1 MTKKQLKALIKFQ
14 KSEMDAV
21 FMYKKLAE
29 YAKTEERKEIL
40 LKAAADEG
48 KHAGILHGYTETV
61 IEKVPKTMQRGV
73 LFAYKVFGKKL
84 TFKFIS
90 IGEKASVKP
99 YSKYAD
105 EFPRIKEIMA
115 DELHHSAVALELSKT
130 KE

>member
-29 YAKTEERKEIL
+29 LAKTEERKELL

-61 IEKVPKTMQRGV
+61 IKKVPKTMQRAV
-73 LFAYKVFGKKL
+73 LFSYKVFGKKI
-84 TFKFIS
+84 TFKFLS
-90 IGEKASVKP
+90 IGENASVKP
-99 YSKYAD
+99 YSKYVQD
-105 EFPRIKEIMA
+105 FPKIQEIMD
-115 DELHHSAVALELSKT
+115 DEIHHGKVMLELSKT

>member
-29 YAKTEERKEIL
+29 LAKTEERKELL

-61 IEKVPKTMQRGV
+61 IKKVPKTMQRAV
-73 LFAYKVFGKKL
+73 LFSYKVFGKKI
-84 TFKFIS
+84 TFKFLS
-90 IGEKASVKP
+90 IGENASVKP
-99 YSKYAD
+99 YSKYVKD
-105 EFPRIKEIMA
+105 FPKIQEIMD
-115 DELHHSAVALELSKT
+115 DEIHHGKVMLELSKT

>member
-29 YAKTEERKEIL
+29 LAKTEERKDLL

-61 IEKVPKTMQRGV
+61 IKKVPKTMQRAV
-73 LFAYKVFGKKL
+73 LFSYKVFGKKI
-84 TFKFIS
+84 TFKFLS
-90 IGEKASVKP
+90 IGENASVKP
-99 YSKYAD
+99 YSKHVKD
-105 EFPRIKEIMA
+105 FPRIQEIMD
-115 DELHHSAVALELSKT
+115 DEIHHGKVMLELSKT